1 VLSPTWGRCLTLTA
15 YTAMVES
22 QVLVV
27 NFSSDDVPEI
37 ALQVAVGGVVCDR
50 LEVTEY
56 SRERDV
62 RGQVRPQPWERDVD
76 QER

>member
-1 VLSPTWGRCLTLTA
+1 
-15 YTAMVES
+15 MVES

-27 NFSSDDVPEI
+27 NFSSEEVPEI
-37 ALQVAVGGVVCDR
+37 SPPIAVRGEVCDR
-50 LEVTEY
+50 LEVAEY

-62 RGQVRPQPWERDVD
+62 RGQVGPQPWERDVD